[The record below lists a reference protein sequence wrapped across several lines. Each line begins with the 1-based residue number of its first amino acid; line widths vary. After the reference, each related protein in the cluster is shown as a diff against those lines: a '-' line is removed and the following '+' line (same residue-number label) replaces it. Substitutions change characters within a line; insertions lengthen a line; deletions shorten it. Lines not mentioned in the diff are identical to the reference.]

1 MINKSMLILF
11 LHFIN
16 VAMQMFFVVETRKLD
31 DIFVVIDVCVQYKKQ
46 QVHIPWVKVG
56 ACCIF
61 WPELVGKTAKY
72 TMKTE

>member
-1 MINKSMLILF
+1 MLILF

-46 QVHIPWVKVG
+46 QVHIP
-56 ACCIF
+56 
-61 WPELVGKTAKY
+61 
-72 TMKTE
+72 